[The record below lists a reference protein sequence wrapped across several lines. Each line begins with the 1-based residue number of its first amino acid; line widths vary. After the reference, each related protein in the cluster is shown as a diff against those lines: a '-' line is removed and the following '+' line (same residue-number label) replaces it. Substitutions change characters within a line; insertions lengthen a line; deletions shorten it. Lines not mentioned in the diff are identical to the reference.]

1 MAPNAKDVVTLEK
14 EERMMEE
21 ELFIRKPCDRD
32 GAGIWNVVRDSGK
45 LDVNSAYC
53 YLMLGKYFYNTCAV
67 AELGKKT
74 VGFVSGFRHPDK
86 PDTWFVWQI
95 AVDAEARG
103 KGLARKLLEHV
114 LSRPENQ
121 DIRFI
126 ETNISPSN
134 AASQSLFLGFA
145 RDRGVTCQI
154 TEGFTPEMFPAEG
167 SHEEELLFQIGPF
180 QIKP

>member
-1 MAPNAKDVVTLEK
+1 MAPNAKDVVTLEPVVPK
-14 EERMMEE
+14 VDT
-21 ELFIRKPCDRD
+21 ELFLRKPHDGD
-32 GAGIWNVVRDSGK
+32 GANIWTVVKDTGK

-53 YLMLGKYFYNTCAV
+53 YMMLGKYFYNTCAV
-67 AELGKKT
+67 AELGRKT
-74 VGFVSGFRHPDK
+74 VGFVTGFRHPEK

-95 AVDAEARG
+95 GVNADARG

-114 LSRPENQ
+114 LQRPENA
-121 DIRFI
+121 DIRYI

-145 RDRGVTCQI
+145 RDRGLTCQI
-154 TEGFTPEMFPAEG
+154 TEGFRPEMFPEG

-180 QIKP
+180 QN